1 VLSFVTQRAGILS
14 LHVQVPAGFRII
26 EQHCSAAMRENV
38 QSRCGY
44 PAVGAG

>member
-1 VLSFVTQRAGILS
+1 VLSFVTRRAGILS
-14 LHVQVPAGFRII
+14 LQVQAPAGFFII

-44 PAVGAG
+44 QRLGAG